1 MTTTPRVDTLIDRV
15 MAEHPGHGK
24 SAQAAYYEA
33 VHQELAPLARD
44 LERESALLRNDIARL
59 RKVAQ
64 AAEAMRY
71 SNTVKAVRMFDAA
84 LAAWEDER

>member
-1 MTTTPRVDTLIDRV
+1 MTTTPRTDTLIDRV

-33 VHQELAPLARD
+33 VHQELAPLARE
-44 LERESALLRNDIARL
+44 LEAEIALLR
-59 RKVAQ
+59 KVVM
-64 AAEAMRY
+64 AAETMRY
-71 SNTVKAVRMFDAA
+71 SNTAKAVRAFDAA